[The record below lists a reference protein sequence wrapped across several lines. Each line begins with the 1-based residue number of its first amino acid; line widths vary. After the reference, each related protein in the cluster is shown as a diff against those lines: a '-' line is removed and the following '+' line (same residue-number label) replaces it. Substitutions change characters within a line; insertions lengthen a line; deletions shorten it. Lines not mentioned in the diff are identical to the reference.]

1 MSKLFVAASALLFAL
16 AIQAQAQAQHA
27 GHHGAAPSAPAAS
40 AAAQPVAVGAEVRKI
55 DLAQHKLQLRHEYIP
70 HLDMPAMSMV
80 FEVREAAD
88 RALLPQLKVG
98 QKLRFVA
105 VQQDGVFVARQLEP
119 QP

>member
-16 AIQAQAQAQHA
+16 AVQTQAQAQHA
-27 GHHGAAPSAPAAS
+27 GHHGTAAS
-40 AAAQPVAVGAEVRKI
+40 AAAQPAAVGAEVRKI
-55 DLAQHKLQLRHEYIP
+55 DLAQHKLQLRHEFIP

-88 RALLPQLKVG
+88 RALLPKLKVG

>member
-1 MSKLFVAASALLFAL
+1 MMKFLVLAAAVALQLASGV
-16 AIQAQAQAQHA
+16 QAQHG
-27 GHHGAAPSAPAAS
+27 GHHGAAAPAAS
-40 AAAQPVAVGAEVRKI
+40 GAVKPVAVGAEVRKI
-55 DLAQHKLQLRHEYIP
+55 DLAQHKLQLRHEFIP

-88 RALLPQLKVG
+88 RALLPKLQVG

-105 VQQDGVFVARQLEP
+105 LQQDGVFVARQLEP

>member
-1 MSKLFVAASALLFAL
+1 MSKIFVAAGALLLTL
-16 AIQAQAQAQHA
+16 AVQAQAQHA
-27 GHHGAAPSAPAAS
+27 GHHGAAPAAS
-40 AAAQPVAVGAEVRKI
+40 AAVPPTAVGAEVRKI
-55 DLAQHKLQLRHEYIP
+55 DLAQHKLQLRHEFIP

-88 RALLPQLKVG
+88 RALLPKLKVG

>member
-1 MSKLFVAASALLFAL
+1 MSKFLVAATALLFVL
-16 AIQAQAQAQHA
+16 TAQAQHA
-27 GHHGAAPSAPAAS
+27 GHHGAAPSAS
-40 AAAQPVAVGAEVRKI
+40 AAAQPAAVGAEVRKI
-55 DLAQHKLQLRHEYIP
+55 DVAQHKLQLRHEFIP

-80 FEVREAAD
+80 FEVRDAAD
-88 RALLPQLKVG
+88 RALLPKLKVG